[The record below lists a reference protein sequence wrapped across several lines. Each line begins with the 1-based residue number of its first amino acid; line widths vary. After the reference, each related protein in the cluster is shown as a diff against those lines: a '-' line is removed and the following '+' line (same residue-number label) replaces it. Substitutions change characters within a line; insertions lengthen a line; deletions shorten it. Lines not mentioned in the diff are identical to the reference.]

1 MTRPH
6 ADRMTILW
14 VSWWLVAALLPG
26 PTHAQGA
33 TGASRV
39 ECWDVFEIALTGPAS
54 GNPYVDVPWSAT
66 FRQGDQSITVPGFWD
81 GGGTYKVRF
90 SPPARGEWRYRTHS
104 AAPELNGRTGVFT
117 ATAPTGKNHGPVQAF
132 DTCYLRYADGTPYH
146 QFGTTCYAWVH
157 QTRELQ
163 AQTLQTLVAAPFNK
177 IRFCVFP
184 KSYAYNQ
191 NEPEFFAF
199 QKGGDGKFDFS
210 QPDPAFWRHVEQRI
224 LDLQPLGIEAD
235 LILWHP
241 YDRWGFADMSDE
253 QDDRYLR
260 YCIARLSAYRN
271 VWWSLANEYDF
282 MTNRPQGHRGNKHW
296 EDWDRFFSIL
306 QKEDPHRR
314 LRGIHNGR
322 TWYDHTKDWVTHASL
337 QTSEMEGGVRFRTQ
351 YRKPVIYDECKYEGD
366 IPQGWGNLTA
376 RAMTQRFW
384 LGTLSGCY
392 VGHGETYKHPQDIL
406 WWSKGGVLHGQS
418 PQRIQWLKDFMAQAP
433 AFHELQPLGDGQ
445 GTFVLAQ
452 EGEYYLVYCLDQ
464 RSQRVRLA
472 GSRPYRVDRIDPWEM
487 IVAPVGTASPGEYTF
502 SSSKADQVYRFMP
515 YRPGETLRPEAR
527 IIASVTAGLSP
538 LKVQFASVADG
549 RVEWDFNDGTMSQD
563 SKPTHVFEKAGLY
576 SVRLTVTDAQGSSA
590 VAFQSIA
597 VDRNTAEPILCVG
610 RPEGKE
616 MPGVK
621 LHGTAKRAR
630 DGFFHLPEGTPWGWV
645 QVGDGVVEG
654 LCGLRS
660 FTVMG
665 WLKPESLQVG
675 SGGNRIL
682 FCLKASRS
690 GIDLVCQSDG
700 RLRLAVNEW
709 PDSVRND
716 SSPDKLQVG
725 KWTFFAVS
733 YDATASG
740 DNVSWYF
747 SAPADTP
754 GQSAITLD
762 RRTAYHAG
770 PVDSDVGP
778 LTIGNFNETMRGY
791 GLDRQFRGEM
801 GALQVFG
808 SRVSGRG
815 ALRIDEI
822 NSHVRVLLSSAGAT
836 RPRVVISSDFALR
849 FDGRNDR

>member
-1 MTRPH
+1 MNNRNFRIGRLPVRWCLAAIVFLTSTGLA
-6 ADRMTILW
+6 ADIEQWGVWEASLD
-14 VSWWLVAALLPG
+14 G
-26 PTHAQGA
+26 P
-33 TGASRV
+33 R
-39 ECWDVFEIALTGPAS
+39 E
-54 GNPYVDVPWSAT
+54 GNPYLDVELSFT
-66 FRQGDQSITVPGFWD
+66 FHQDGGNDITVPGFYD
-81 GGGTYKVRF
+81 GDGVYKVHF
-90 SPPARGEWRYRTHS
+90 SPPARGSWRYGTRSNRT
-104 AAPELNGRTGVFT
+104 ELNGKSGSFSVV
-117 ATAPTGKNHGPVQAF
+117 PPSGNNHGPVQVF
-132 DTCYLRYADGTPYH
+132 QTFYLRYADGTPYH

-163 AQTLQTLVAAPFNK
+163 AQTLQTLAASPFNK

-199 QKGGDGKFDFS
+199 KKAADGKFDFS
-210 QPDPAFWRHVEQRI
+210 QPDPAFWRHFEQRI
-224 LDLQPLGIEAD
+224 LDLQKLGIQAD

-282 MTNRPQGHRGNKHW
+282 MTNRPQGHRGNKQW

-306 QKEDPHRR
+306 QKEDPHQR
-314 LRGIHNGR
+314 LRGIHNGSR
-322 TWYDHTKDWVTHASL
+322 WYDHTKDWVTHASL
-337 QTSEMEGGVRFRTQ
+337 QTSDMDGGVRFRTQ

-376 RAMTQRFW
+376 RDMTQRFW
-384 LGTLSGCY
+384 LGTLGGCY

-406 WWSKGGVLHGQS
+406 WWAKGGVLHGQS
-418 PQRIQWLKDFMAQAP
+418 PKRIQWLKDFMAQAP
-433 AFHELQPLGDGQ
+433 AFHELKPTGDGK
-445 GTFVLAQ
+445 GAFVLAK

-472 GSRPYRVDRIDPWEM
+472 GSRPYKVDLIDPWEM
-487 IVAPVGTASPGEYTF
+487 TVAPVGTASPGEYAF
-502 SSSKADQVYRFMP
+502 SAPKADQVYRFTP
-515 YRPGETLRPEAR
+515 YQPGETLRPEAR
-527 IIASVTAGLSP
+527 IISSVTEGLPP
-538 LKVQFASVADG
+538 LKVQFASAADG
-549 RVEWDFNDGTMSQD
+549 QVEWDFGDGTTSRD
-563 SKPTHVFEKAGLY
+563 SKPTHVFEKAGFY
-576 SVRLTVTDAQGSSA
+576 SVRLTVTDAHGSSA
-590 VAFQSIA
+590 EAFQSIA
-597 VDRNTAEPILCVG
+597 VDRDVTEPVLRVG
-610 RPEGKE
+610 MPEGKE
-616 MPGVK
+616 APGVT
-621 LHGTAKRAR
+621 LHGTARRA
-630 DGFFHLPEGTPWGWV
+630 DNGSFHLPEGAPWGWV
-645 QVGDGVVEG
+645 QVGDGVIEG
-654 LCGLRS
+654 LRGLRS

-682 FCLKASRS
+682 FCLKQSRS
-690 GIDLVCQSDG
+690 GIDLVCHSDG

-716 SSPDKLQVG
+716 SSPGKLQVG

-747 SAPADTP
+747 SVPSDTP
-754 GQSAITLD
+754 GQPVVALD

-778 LTIGNFNETMRGY
+778 LAIGNFNETMHGY
-791 GLDRQFRGEM
+791 GLDRQFRGQIRS
-801 GALQVFG
+801 LQIYG
-808 SRVSGRG
+808 SRVGTRG
-815 ALRIDEI
+815 ALPLE
-822 NSHVRVLLSSAGAT
+822 
-836 RPRVVISSDFALR
+836 VIQ
-849 FDGRNDR
+849 GQQKDR